1 LSLVLDVG
9 CGKNKRGT
17 LGVDVEKTPLVDIV
31 CDAHHLPFIGE
42 VFDGCY
48 AYAFLE
54 HVDNPIKV
62 LKEVN
67 RVLRSKAWLKVLVPR
82 DSRVRSDY
90 VTCIIS
96 LHFKQLLIEYRA
108 MKFGEHKWQYSDE
121 SLTEILTVNGFEV
134 KKVNYPAYPLI
145 TGRRV
150 EKFLSKLKIVRHP
163 HLVINAIKKGSLKK

>member
-1 LSLVLDVG
+1 MSLVLDIG
-9 CGKNKRGT
+9 CGRNKRGT
-17 LGVDVEKTPLVDIV
+17 LGVDVEKTPLVDVI

-48 AYAFLE
+48 AYAFFE
-54 HVDNPIKV
+54 HVDNPMKV

-67 RVLRSKAWLKVLVPR
+67 RVLKSKAWLEVLVPR

-96 LHFKQLLIEYRA
+96 LHFKQLLREYRA
-108 MKFGEHKWQYSDE
+108 MKSGEHKWQYSDE
-121 SLTEILTVNGFEV
+121 SLREILTLNGFQV
-134 KKVNYPAYPLI
+134 KEVNYPAYPLI

-150 EKFLSKLKIVRHP
+150 EKVLSKLKIVRRP
-163 HLVINAIKKGSLKK
+163 HLVINAIKKERLKK